1 VVGVPTRFR
10 ILLFSAQVKVL
21 EPSSAHSPQ
30 RKILALL
37 CLLVTFGILLCTL
50 WPFNPF
56 PPNRVSWLPQSDG
69 IRFAQRGV
77 ALTPRAFQL
86 PPHLSG
92 DDPGTLELW
101 IKPARTDS
109 VSTIL
114 NFYTPRNPYS
124 FLLRQYHGGLIV
136 NRDIPMPLRKPRHSK
151 IDIDDGLQ
159 QDQLTLITIT
169 SSGVGT
175 RVYFDGKL
183 KKSFPGFH
191 ITLADLSGQL
201 VLGSATVQPDSWS
214 GEIHGLAIDPR
225 ELNPQEVLESNRRWT
240 VGEPPD
246 ASAIASYT
254 FTERAGNIVHAQGIA
269 PQDLYI
275 PKIYRVPH
283 HSFLTPPWREF
294 DPSWDYVWDVLR
306 NIVGFMPLGFLLC
319 ALLYRAPRFPR
330 AVLLSTLLGG
340 TLSLC
345 IEILQAYI
353 PQRGSGMTDVITNT
367 LGTLLGA
374 LLLTFSIRSKLT
386 SAAKTSAVN

>member
-1 VVGVPTRFR
+1 
-10 ILLFSAQVKVL
+10 LF
-21 EPSSAHSPQ
+21 
-30 RKILALL
+30 
-37 CLLVTFGILLCTL
+37 CTL

-56 PPNRVSWLPQSDG
+56 PQNRVSWLPQSNG

-77 ALTPRAFQL
+77 ALTPQAFQL
-86 PPHLSG
+86 PANLSNDG
-92 DDPGTLELW
+92 SCTLELW

-109 VSTIL
+109 VSTVL
-114 NFYTPRNPYS
+114 NLYDPANPYR
-124 FLLRQYHGGLIV
+124 FLLRQYHGGLILSHDV
-136 NRDIPMPLRKPRHSK
+136 PLPHRKAHHSK

-159 QDQLTLITIT
+159 QDQLTFITIT
-169 SSGVGT
+169 GSLDGT

-183 KKSFPGFH
+183 KKAFPGFY
-191 ITLADLSGQL
+191 ISLADLSGQL

-214 GEIHGLAIDPR
+214 GEIHGVAIYSR
-225 ELNPQEVLESNRRWT
+225 ELTPEEVLQSNRRWT
-240 VGEPPD
+240 SGQPPD
-246 ASAIASYT
+246 ASAIASYL

-269 PQDLYI
+269 AQDLYI
-275 PKIYRVPH
+275 PKVYRVPH

-306 NIVGFMPLGFLLC
+306 NVVGFMPFGFLLC
-319 ALLYRAPRFPR
+319 ALLYRAPWFRR

-340 TLSLC
+340 ALSLC

-374 LLLTFSIRSKLT
+374 LLLTSSIRSKLT
-386 SAAKTSAVN
+386 AAANASSVN

>member
-1 VVGVPTRFR
+1 M
-10 ILLFSAQVKVL
+10 
-21 EPSSAHSPQ
+21 
-30 RKILALL
+30 
-37 CLLVTFGILLCTL
+37 TFGILFCTL

-56 PPNRVSWLPQSDG
+56 PQNRVSWLPQSNG
-69 IRFAQRGV
+69 IRFTQRGV
-77 ALTPRAFQL
+77 ALTPQAFQL
-86 PPHLSG
+86 PANLSNDG
-92 DDPGTLELW
+92 SCTLELW
-101 IKPARTDS
+101 IKPARSDS
-109 VSTIL
+109 VSTVAD
-114 NFYTPRNPYS
+114 FYDPGDPYR
-124 FLLRQYHGGLIV
+124 FLLRQYHGGLILSHDV
-136 NRDIPMPLRKPRHSK
+136 PLPHRKAHHSK

-159 QDQLTLITIT
+159 QDQLTFITIT

-191 ITLADLSGQL
+191 VTLADLSGQL

-225 ELNPQEVLESNRRWT
+225 ELTPQEVLESIRRWT
-240 VGEPPD
+240 AGEPPD

-269 PQDLYI
+269 PQDLHI

-294 DPSWDYVWDVLR
+294 DPSWDYVWDLLR
-306 NIVGFMPLGFLLC
+306 NIVGFMPLGFLVC

-340 TLSLC
+340 ALSLC

-374 LLLTFSIRSKLT
+374 LLLAFAIRSKLT
-386 SAAKTSAVN
+386 TAAETSAAH